1 MKFSPYIMKDCIKK
15 SNIKNKDEGIAQR
28 YTKLKTQDEGIA
40 KTQCSKLHKM
50 KLTLEKTI

>member
-1 MKFSPYIMKDCIKK
+1 MKDCIKK